1 MTPTV
6 GWQLQI
12 RWWKQKAT
20 MMKQNDFNET
30 NDYDKTNK
38 WMTMM
43 FKLVLKKYH
52 KIDIWLQQCT
62 ILRHSIALVQN
73 NCLNPA
79 VLK

>member
-30 NDYDKTNK
+30 NDYDKTIK
-38 WMTMM
+38 WMTMV

-52 KIDIWLQQCT
+52 KIDIWLQHNRLHYFKTQYCFST
-62 ILRHSIALVQN
+62 KQL
-73 NCLNPA
+73 P
-79 VLK
+79 

>member
-1 MTPTV
+1 
-6 GWQLQI
+6 
-12 RWWKQKAT
+12 

-52 KIDIWLQQCT
+52 KIDI
-62 ILRHSIALVQN
+62 
-73 NCLNPA
+73 
-79 VLK
+79 